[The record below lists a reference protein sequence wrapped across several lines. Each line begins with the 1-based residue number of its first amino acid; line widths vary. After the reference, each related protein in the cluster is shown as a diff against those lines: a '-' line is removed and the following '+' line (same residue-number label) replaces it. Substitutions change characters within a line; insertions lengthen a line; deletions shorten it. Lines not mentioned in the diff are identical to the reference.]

1 MKEAE
6 EIVEKIKA
14 IRDRIKRQEKVY
26 YASENVVYLLDKF
39 LEWIEDKGD
48 W

>member
-14 IRDRIKRQEKVY
+14 IRDRIKDQKRIW
-26 YASENVVYLLDKF
+26 YAPESVVYLLDKF